1 MLRLVLFVM
10 IALEY
15 GANDLMFLPI
25 TKKMQMGHY
34 DFLCEWSSYIKHA
47 IMMISL

>member
-1 MLRLVLFVM
+1 M
-10 IALEY
+10 IALEN

-25 TKKMQMGHY
+25 TKKKQWRHY
-34 DFLCEWSSYIKHA
+34 DFLYAYDSYIKHA